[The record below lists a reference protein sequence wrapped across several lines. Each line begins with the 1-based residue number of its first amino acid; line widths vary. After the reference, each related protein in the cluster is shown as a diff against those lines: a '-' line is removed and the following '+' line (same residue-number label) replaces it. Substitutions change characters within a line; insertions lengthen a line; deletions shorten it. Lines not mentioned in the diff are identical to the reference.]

1 MPAALRLLSFP
12 LLGGLIG
19 WFTNWLAIRMLFRP
33 RRPVRLFGFVYQGLI
48 PKRKADLA
56 HRMAEAIT
64 RDLVSNR
71 DLADLLSR
79 MDWEGE
85 VRLLLEQVIEE
96 DLKRSALSRFPV
108 VGVVADNLLA
118 HIHTVLTRE
127 ITRRLE
133 SRREGI
139 AERIG
144 KRIDLGGLIRDKVN
158 SFDLEYLE
166 TLVQGLVRRELRAIE
181 ILGGVLGFAIGSLH
195 LIVEAFL

>member
-1 MPAALRLLSFP
+1 MAALRLLSFP

-19 WFTNWLAIRMLFRP
+19 WLTNWLAIRMLFRP
-33 RRPVRLFGFVYQGLI
+33 RRPVRIFGLVYQGLI

-64 RDLVSNR
+64 RDLVSSR
-71 DLADLLSR
+71 DIADLLSR

-85 VRLLLEQVIEE
+85 VRILLEQVIEE

-108 VGVVADNLLA
+108 VGGVADSLLS
-118 HIHTVLTRE
+118 HIHAVLTRE
-127 ITRRLE
+127 ITTRLE
-133 SRREGI
+133 RRREDI
-139 AERIG
+139 ARRIG
-144 KRIDLGGLIRDKVN
+144 RRIDLGALIRDKVN

-195 LIVEAFL
+195 LIVEAYL